1 MQRYNIITFYVYLN
15 TSYVWEVVKI
25 LKMSLIFE
33 QREMLLIK
41 SLVVNFFCDAAVH
54 ASDDDGGDLLYRA
67 CAYVAETY
75 RRQ

>member
-1 MQRYNIITFYVYLN
+1 
-15 TSYVWEVVKI
+15 
-25 LKMSLIFE
+25 MSLIFE